1 MFDKVE
7 LKLATR
13 KDLNFLYN
21 LKKKTL
27 KQYIDGLWGW
37 DNNFQRK
44 NLLKHFNSNRISIIL
59 FATKKIGCLILRKSK
74 NWIIVEL
81 IALKPEF
88 QCKGIGTFIMKNVIS
103 QSQKENKPIFLQVLK
118 VNKRAI
124 EFYLKLG
131 FLQTSESETGFNMQY
146 KKN

>member
-103 QSQKENKPIFLQVLK
+103 QSQKENKPIFLQILK